1 MTAKELS
8 QYKSAK
14 AEIKSIH
21 KELQELPDYVGGTDT
36 VKGSSPEYP
45 YTEHPVTIRGLI
57 PNPRKEK
64 LQKRLERLER
74 LVSEVD
80 AFLDAIEDVC
90 VLRAIRVHFFEGLTW
105 TETAFELEYAKG
117 GEPLRK
123 KVSKALKNIF

>member
-21 KELQELPDYVGGTDT
+21 RELQELPDYIEGTDT

-45 YTEHPVTIRGLI
+45 YTEHPVTIRGHI

-64 LQKRLERLER
+64 LLTRVERLER
-74 LVSEVD
+74 IVSEVD
-80 AFLDAIEDVC
+80 AFLDGIEDVNIA
-90 VLRAIRVHFFEGLTW
+90 RAIRLHYVNGQEWWKVAGKMGL
-105 TETAFELEYAKG
+105 EVTAG
-117 GEPLRK
+117 
-123 KVSKALKNIF
+123 ALKKKTLRFLKKS

>member
-21 KELQELPDYVGGTDT
+21 RELQELPDYIEGTDT

-45 YTEHPVTIRGLI
+45 YTEHPVTIRGHI

-64 LQKRLERLER
+64 LLKRLERLER
-74 LVSEVD
+74 IVSEVD
-80 AFLDAIEDVC
+80 AF
-90 VLRAIRVHFFEGLTW
+90 W
-105 TETAFELEYAKG
+105 MELKM
-117 GEPLRK
+117 
-123 KVSKALKNIF
+123 

>member
-21 KELQELPDYVGGTDT
+21 KELRELPDYIEGTDT

-57 PNPRKEK
+57 PNPRKDK
-64 LQKRLERLER
+64 LQKRLEKLER
-74 LVSEVD
+74 LVSGVD
-80 AFLDAIEDVC
+80 EFMDGIEDVC
-90 VLRAIRVHFFEGLTW
+90 ALCAIRYHFFQGLTW
-105 TETAFELEYAKG
+105 EESASELEYAKG

-123 KVSKALKNIF
+123 KVSKALKNF